1 MCYIEERLYDE
12 RIISA
17 APQTLSNKT
26 ECQVPFVVSLTDAV
40 AKKTSVSGG
49 KGASLA
55 ALVLQSASA
64 PLEDAHF
71 KVPDA
76 VIVTTAAWEH
86 QLSTMADFEAKI
98 GELNAASS
106 SSSSS
111 SAGGGGGELLEAQ
124 CAHFVAWFKQ
134 AALAAEIVDRLKH
147 QLTATFGAAAD
158 SDLEQGWSAL
168 RFAVRS
174 SATTIE
180 DSSEMSAAGQM
191 DTFLGVPGSL
201 EVLSRAVI
209 ACWASQFSFASVQYK
224 RGYGQWPV
232 AGPMAVVVQ
241 RMVACRSSGVL
252 FTAHPV
258 TGDERELL
266 VTANFGLGESVVSAA
281 AEPDTF
287 TLEVEVTANSY
298 QAERRVT
305 GVKNKELG
313 RKALVV
319 RMKKKRTSKTAENLA
334 EEEDSLKVANLE
346 SCGTLSEELT
356 GGELMQSVSDEDL
369 LRLGR
374 AAVHI
379 AASCGSP
386 RDIEFGF
393 ADPIKDADDDEE
405 NDDGGD
411 GGKVDSAG
419 KPKPHPSLQLYVF
432 QSRPITALDSNFTA
446 YEVMHE
452 MDTAHMTEFEIY
464 TRHHVGEIVPGA
476 YSWGGFFSICPDFVL
491 IVSLAIFLLS
501 FVFLILIYIFFLL
514 ATASDGR
521 DGHWKGA
528 DVQSLSLS
536 SGQFL
541 QSSLL

>member
-1 MCYIEERLYDE
+1 
-12 RIISA
+12 
-17 APQTLSNKT
+17 
-26 ECQVPFVVSLTDAV
+26 
-40 AKKTSVSGG
+40 
-49 KGASLA
+49 
-55 ALVLQSASA
+55 
-64 PLEDAHF
+64 
-71 KVPDA
+71 
-76 VIVTTAAWEH
+76 
-86 QLSTMADFEAKI
+86 
-98 GELNAASS
+98 
-106 SSSSS
+106 
-111 SAGGGGGELLEAQ
+111 
-124 CAHFVAWFKQ
+124 
-134 AALAAEIVDRLKH
+134 
-147 QLTATFGAAAD
+147 
-158 SDLEQGWSAL
+158 
-168 RFAVRS
+168 
-174 SATTIE
+174 
-180 DSSEMSAAGQM
+180 MSAAGQM

-201 EVLSRAVI
+201 DVLSQAVI
-209 ACWASQFSFASVQYK
+209 ACWASQFSFVAVQYK

-232 AGPMAVVVQ
+232 AGPMAVVLQ
-241 RMVACRSSGVL
+241 QMVSCRSSGVL

-287 TLEVEVTANSY
+287 TVEVEVTGNSY

-305 GVKNKELG
+305 GVKRKELG

-319 RMKKKRTSKTAENLA
+319 RMKKRTEENLA
-334 EEEDSLKVANLE
+334 EEEDSLKVADLE

-386 RDIEFGF
+386 RDIEFGL

-405 NDDGGD
+405 DDDGGD
-411 GGKVDSAG
+411 GGNVDSAG

-491 IVSLAIFLLS
+491 IVSLAIFIK
-501 FVFLILIYIFFLL
+501 FLVLINIFLL